1 MGIEVRLIYIYI
13 LNKYFNA
20 REMFCFQFVLETPP
34 ISPPQLSDGSPPSSP
49 YPHGTAANRSQD
61 SVVMMSPIKI
71 VPMSKNGK

>member
-1 MGIEVRLIYIYI
+1 
-13 LNKYFNA
+13 
-20 REMFCFQFVLETPP
+20 MFCFQFVLETPP

-49 YPHGTAANRSQD
+49 YSNGTAGNRRQD